1 MWFCML
7 NIAILFTKVAWIILS
22 FRNLNNRLSKYI
34 FFKISYR
41 QHEKFQPSKVFISSL
56 DQNPNKLKICVTKL
70 IKNKRKF
77 LFLTYKI
84 KALSGRN

>member
-1 MWFCML
+1 M
-7 NIAILFTKVAWIILS
+7 IV
-22 FRNLNNRLSKYI
+22 
-34 FFKISYR
+34 FKFVTYPQHQHLHHFLRVYR